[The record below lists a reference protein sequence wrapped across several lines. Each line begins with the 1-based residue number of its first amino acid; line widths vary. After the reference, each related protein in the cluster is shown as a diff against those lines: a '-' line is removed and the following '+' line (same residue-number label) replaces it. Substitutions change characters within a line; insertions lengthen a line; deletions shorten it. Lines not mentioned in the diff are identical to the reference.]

1 MSSKNGLKNNEI
13 VSRVKKIVMNAKKN
27 NIIKPHTEAFKEV
40 PGIKLTK
47 KMKLEK

>member
-1 MSSKNGLKNNEI
+1 MSSKNGLKSNEVI
-13 VSRVKKIVMNAKKN
+13 SRVKKLVTNAKKN
-27 NIIKPHTEAFKEV
+27 NIIKPHTEAFKEA